1 MSIVCRI
8 TDDLIRKQS
17 GVTDISSLRSLD
29 LHLRDSKLGKIKIIE
44 NLETLNRLQKLNL
57 SYNAINI
64 IQGLNNLP
72 LLELNLA
79 ENNISSLD
87 GIEFIMTL
95 ERLNVSGNEISRIPR
110 SIVNL
115 QSLTIMRISRNK
127 LGVIEDVSYLGDI
140 NTLTNITLDD
150 NPITN
155 MIEDNNPNNNI
166 TRSYTIFRVPSLRAV
181 SSKPIS
187 EHERMEVQRLFTSG
201 AGFNQLALAQEN
213 IADQL
218 IRSLRR
224 GNLIEESA
232 LQRSSNNNMN
242 KINVNMSPIERE
254 RERRDN
260 NRGEQ
265 GNVSAI
271 SALTVSPQTTK
282 NNNMIETLPPP
293 TTTTRITGEKES
305 EEMLELSGRL
315 DNLATRLMNTQ
326 ASRDRRNQSQQL
338 EAARQEL
345 RSALREGE
353 HPNLTASSYNVSSG
367 RNDRRAVGFT
377 LTGQSSSSPSYVD
390 RERDGTNVTNMSPL
404 LYDPVSSNIITASG
418 TRSSHVPFTTT
429 AVKELESDILRKE
442 LEESRDEERN
452 VRAIS
457 HRYADELD
465 TALKALEDEKRKN
478 RQMRRD
484 LEASRAEC
492 DILRNR
498 EADFREQLIE
508 ANKMTKD
515 SAVLS
520 QRLGLVS
527 NERDK
532 SENALEATQAE
543 VVTLKR
549 LLDDATSSLDRK
561 DHDLENL
568 RESLQGKEDMI
579 KEIDRELQET
589 RNVATR
595 AKSESSKAI
604 SDLENSEKER
614 KEATR
619 QVALLTARLGSMQRD
634 MDAYLNAANKG
645 DIYLALKKQQ
655 GNRVASSNRFMYNN
669 TTSSGNNGGNGSS
682 GIEEENEFIQTNIS
696 NNNNNN
702 DEHENI
708 EDIPAFTIGT
718 EGIATTL
725 NRHSLAQPSSQ
736 PQLGQP
742 GQQSYYQP
750 SGLPHSNYLDDEIEK
765 EKENFGQMEGLILE
779 TSTEADA
786 SFERNADRLG
796 HIRTHSQTTGALKSL
811 ETAAVEAVAFVL
823 YKELNNADLT
833 ALRNERRIVNTAVR
847 RADNRAKRGIGQDP
861 LALAPGVS
869 SSPDGVEEIISQ
881 STVGKACATAALR
894 LIRTAINKAR
904 TAGSDSINA
913 SFDTTNKKTS
923 GAISSDDIILPLSV
937 LGDRAVLAD
946 MIADAQSALMALN
959 MAESA
964 REENLHLSKVIA
976 ELEATETMLLQE
988 IGTKEDA
995 LHKVN
1000 EDVVMAEERAHDVVT
1015 YLEELANTLNEKR
1028 DALSDLETQMAV
1040 TKKEVE
1046 INRRDLEETKSLVE
1060 LEQSSLQSTKEKLRI
1075 LRQEASSC
1083 EAAVAKAKHT
1093 VSEQDAR
1100 ARASKAAAE
1109 EHTRTLQA
1117 ENGRLSNEIVGRQAE
1132 VAELERYKRY
1142 LEDEGEERR
1151 KTLDSQM
1158 RQLETD
1164 IEETTRALAG
1174 LRSDS
1179 RTSRM
1184 EVDALL
1190 NKKRTTQVELTRL
1203 TDSLHAL
1210 ETKFEIE
1217 NENKKR
1223 QLESVTQHCEEAEKR
1238 ESMLRNRIGHSES
1251 QVTNLKREIDDLTR
1265 AHVDLQ
1271 RSLETKKRTIEAE
1284 IDTAHNQTTIAMKNA
1299 RQAASEAEDKR
1310 NDLEVLA
1317 ATVRNADRKAEEH
1330 KRMMRELEDLIMVAR
1345 TEAKTAAAE
1354 RDRVNKELSHVKKE
1368 LEVNSSQLVG
1378 VRAQLETDNKTCD
1391 ELKRKLV
1398 TMNEEESDL
1407 LSRDDSIKK
1416 SYNDLRSK
1424 IDEMTRHLD
1433 DVRLQMERDKRSMLD
1448 IKSKK
1453 TTFES
1458 DLTRIMDEVKFQK
1471 NLCDLESKRA
1481 EECSMT
1487 TTKAREELGRVNV
1500 ELVAARS
1507 KLQESKARETE
1518 LLRREKDI
1526 QETQARLRTEALSI
1540 STALECERK
1549 ALDDVKSEIV
1559 TFGQQLKT
1567 IKHDI
1572 KLAEKEQQSALLALE
1587 QTRSH
1592 QAHNA
1597 DVSASA
1603 DQELHRIQSRIKE
1616 ETSTLSRLEN
1626 NVIDTARRLK
1636 DVKSEVIRAEER
1648 CDRLN
1653 ALGADEDRKLEQRKR
1668 AIIDASNELI
1678 NIEQRIKL
1686 TSSNL
1691 EKDRDKAVKDII
1703 ELGATKNAVQS
1714 RLLSIADAQ
1723 RRLGGDLLAPS
1734 IPGIDLDR
1742 TLNMNNNVITNR
1754 SDNRSENS
1762 VKNSSNS
1769 SNKVYGIG
1777 DSAVTIIE
1785 SYEPPLSSTTNTTT
1799 TTTGRQQKS
1808 NFDITAD
1815 DATNY
1820 STSGVLSM
1828 TTTMP
1833 ITNETIGTAAAVSSS
1848 TGITGTTVT
1857 GISALREEV
1866 EKLKGHSK
1874 SIIDSL

>member
-1 MSIVCRI
+1 MSVVCRI

-57 SYNAINI
+57 SYNAINVI
-64 IQGLNNLP
+64 EGLNNLP

-87 GIEFIMTL
+87 GIEFIITL

-115 QSLTIMRISRNK
+115 QSLTIMRMSRNN
-127 LGVIEDVSYLGDI
+127 LGVIEDVSYLSDV

-155 MIEDNNPNNNI
+155 MIDDGNSSNNI
-166 TRSYTIFRVPSLRAV
+166 TRSYTIFRIPSLRAV
-181 SSKPIS
+181 SSKPITAQ
-187 EHERMEVQRLFTSG
+187 ERMEVQRLFTSG

-232 LQRSSNNNMN
+232 LQRSVNNNTN
-242 KINVNMSPIERE
+242 NINVNMSPIEKERE
-254 RERRDN
+254 RERRERNIRD
-260 NRGEQ
+260 Q

-271 SALTVSPQTTK
+271 SALTVSPSTNK
-282 NNNMIETLPPP
+282 NIIEILPPPPP
-293 TTTTRITGEKES
+293 TTKATIGIQGDS
-305 EEMLELSGRL
+305 DEMVELSGRL

-326 ASRDRRNQSQQL
+326 ASRDHRNQSQQL
-338 EAARQEL
+338 ESARQEL
-345 RSALREGE
+345 RSAIREGE
-353 HPNLTASSYNVSSG
+353 QSNPSTSIGMNLSNRG
-367 RNDRRAVGFT
+367 DRRAVGFT
-377 LTGQSSSSPSYVD
+377 LTGQSPSSPGYVD
-390 RERDGTNVTNMSPL
+390 RNSDRNINQTNMSPL
-404 LYDPVSSNIITASG
+404 LYDPVTSNIIATNSA
-418 TRSSHVPFTTT
+418 RSSRLPSTTTT
-429 AVKELESDILRKE
+429 AVRELETDILRKE

-478 RQMRRD
+478 RQMRRE

-498 EADFREQLIE
+498 ESDFREQLIE

-543 VVTLKR
+543 VITLKR

-561 DHDLENL
+561 DHDIDEL
-568 RESLQGKEDMI
+568 REQVQEKEELR
-579 KEIDRELQET
+579 KELDTELQET
-589 RNVATR
+589 RREATR
-595 AKSESSKAI
+595 AKSASSKAT
-604 SDLENSEKER
+604 SELQESEKER

-645 DIYLALKKQQ
+645 DIYLALQKQQ
-655 GNRVASSNRFMYNN
+655 GKISRSHNRLVYNAGSS
-669 TTSSGNNGGNGSS
+669 SSSSSNGSS
-682 GIEEENEFIQTNIS
+682 NSGIVNENAYLPS
-696 NNNNNN
+696 NTDTVDKNA
-702 DEHENI
+702 DENI
-708 EDIPAFTIGT
+708 NTEDYPVFTVGND
-718 EGIATTL
+718 GIASTL
-725 NRHSLAQPSSQ
+725 NRHSLAQPSSE
-736 PQLGQP
+736 PQQSQGQ
-742 GQQSYYQP
+742 GQGEQSYYQNT
-750 SGLPHSNYLDDEIEK
+750 GLPHSNYLDDELEK

-779 TSTEADA
+779 TSAEADA

-796 HIRTHSQTTGALKSL
+796 HIQVHSHSTGALKSL

-823 YKELNNADLT
+823 YKELNNADLS
-833 ALRNERRIVNTAVR
+833 ALRNERRIVNTAIR

-861 LALAPGVS
+861 LVPGTAS
-869 SSPDGVEEIISQ
+869 NDGVEEAISQ

-913 SFDTTNKKTS
+913 SFDATNKKTS
-923 GAISSDDIILPLSV
+923 GTISSDDVILPLSV
-937 LGDRAVLAD
+937 LGDRVVLAD
-946 MIADAQSALMALN
+946 MISDAQSSLMALN

-988 IGTKEDA
+988 IGAKEEA

-1015 YLEELANTLNEKR
+1015 YLEELASTLNEKR

-1040 TKKEVE
+1040 TKKNVE

-1060 LEQSSLQSTKEKLRI
+1060 LEQSSLQSTKEKLRL
-1075 LRQEASSC
+1075 LRQEASTC

-1093 VSEQDAR
+1093 VSEQDSR
-1100 ARASKAAAE
+1100 SRASKAAAE
-1109 EHTRTLQA
+1109 EHNRTLQA
-1117 ENGRLSNEIVGRQAE
+1117 ENGRLSNEITGRQAE

-1158 RQLETD
+1158 RQLESD
-1164 IEETTRALAG
+1164 IEETTRVLAG

-1190 NKKRTTQVELTRL
+1190 NKKRTTQAELTRIS
-1203 TDSLHAL
+1203 DSLHAL

-1217 NENKKR
+1217 SENKKR

-1238 ESMLRNRIGHSES
+1238 ESMLRNRISNSES

-1265 AHVDLQ
+1265 AHVELQ

-1284 IDTAHNQTTIAMKNA
+1284 IDAAHSQTTVAMKNA

-1330 KRMMRELEDLIMVAR
+1330 KRMMRELEDIIMVAR
-1345 TEAKTAAAE
+1345 TETKTAAAE
-1354 RDRVNKELSHVKKE
+1354 RDRVNKELSHIKKE
-1368 LEVNSSQLVG
+1368 LEVSNSQLVG

-1398 TMNEEESDL
+1398 TMNEEEADL
-1407 LSRDDSIKK
+1407 LTRDDSIKK

-1424 IDEMTRHLD
+1424 TDEMTRHLD
-1433 DVRLQMERDKRSMLD
+1433 DIRLQMERDKRSMLD

-1471 NLCDLESKRA
+1471 NICDLESKRA

-1507 KLQESKARETE
+1507 KLQESKAREVE

-1526 QETQARLRTEALSI
+1526 QETQGRLRTEALSI

-1559 TFGQQLKT
+1559 SFSQQLKT
-1567 IKHDI
+1567 IKYDT

-1587 QTRSH
+1587 QTRAH

-1603 DQELHRIQSRIKE
+1603 DQELHRIQARIKE
-1616 ETSTLSRLEN
+1616 ENATLSRLEN

-1636 DVKSEVIRAEER
+1636 DAKSELVRAEDR

-1653 ALGADEDRKLEQRKR
+1653 TLGADEDRKLEQRKR
-1668 AIIDASNELI
+1668 AVIDASNELI
-1678 NIEQRIKL
+1678 NIEQRIKA
-1686 TSSNL
+1686 TSANL

-1723 RRLGGDLLAPS
+1723 RRLGGDLLAPT

-1742 TLNMNNNVITNR
+1742 TLNMNTTGSGVR
-1754 SDNRSENS
+1754 NS
-1762 VKNSSNS
+1762 GNTTRNTLGV
-1769 SNKVYGIG
+1769 G
-1777 DSAVTIIE
+1777 DSAVTIVE
-1785 SYEPPLSSTTNTTT
+1785 SYEPQTSTTT
-1799 TTTGRQQKS
+1799 TSNTDGLRKGFDRDS
-1808 NFDITAD
+1808 NRRANFDITIDESAY
-1815 DATNY
+1815 Y
-1820 STSGVLSM
+1820 SGPDVTSM
-1828 TTTMP
+1828 PATMP
-1833 ITNETIGTAAAVSSS
+1833 ITSRTTGAVIPS
-1848 TGITGTTVT
+1848 TDTPGVSTTVT

-1866 EKLKGHSK
+1866 EKLKGHSQ